1 MNASR
6 IRDAMRCCRLPDVL
20 DHHIAELRLGLA
32 VIALDLLEIE
42 AGFRRD
48 LPRGCDRRCG
58 GSGSLV
64 VARKDRTRDP
74 RIDGKTD
81 ALVDVSREVV
91 QTWDPGQGPLYG
103 IEIHTKFAARMREL
117 DLPGIGRHGIEQSSG
132 AGDPVLDGSDG
143 SIRTDVILRDGRSG
157 AAPVRAI

>member
-64 VARKDRTRDP
+64 VARTAPTAPAVAAARQERFARRRAEGPDAGSPDRRQ
-74 RIDGKTD
+74 TD
-81 ALVDVSREVV
+81 ATIDVSREVV
-91 QTWDPGQGPLYG
+91 QTWDPG
-103 IEIHTKFAARMREL
+103 
-117 DLPGIGRHGIEQSSG
+117 
-132 AGDPVLDGSDG
+132 
-143 SIRTDVILRDGRSG
+143 
-157 AAPVRAI
+157 